1 MRNSG
6 GCELAIRKCVEQGEK
21 RKLGRAEKRPRVGVR
36 DAREQAGRG
45 DRENAGEGVSELL
58 SELWFPHLLGNLESV
73 TCLSGPCGLICKQGE
88 E

>member
-36 DAREQAGRG
+36 DGREQAGRG
-45 DRENAGEGVSELL
+45 DRENAGEGVSELYLNCGSLIYWVTL
-58 SELWFPHLLGNLESV
+58 S
-73 TCLSGPCGLICKQGE
+73 Q
-88 E
+88 

>member
-45 DRENAGEGVSELL
+45 DRETGRGLREGEKRNKSREGKPVPL
-58 SELWFPHLLGNLESV
+58 STILRAP
-73 TCLSGPCGLICKQGE
+73 
-88 E
+88 